1 MQKPPMYSAIK
12 VDGKKLYEYARE
24 GISID
29 DPTREIEIFDIKL
42 LEYNLNEIRI
52 EVKCSKGTYIRTLCE
67 DIAQKLGTVG
77 YMKALIRIEVNKFVI
92 EDAITLDELE
102 IQKEQIQMMPAF
114 ITMEKCFNDLPKIEI
129 PNKIKYLNGQLQNV
143 ELSDGIY
150 NIYFEGEYIGIG
162 VVKNN
167 ILKRD
172 IVI

>member
-29 DPTREIEIFDIKL
+29 VPTREIEIFDIKL

-114 ITMEKCFNDLPKIEI
+114 ITMA
-129 PNKIKYLNGQLQNV
+129 V
-143 ELSDGIY
+143 LSP
-150 NIYFEGEYIGIG
+150 
-162 VVKNN
+162 
-167 ILKRD
+167 LM
-172 IVI
+172 